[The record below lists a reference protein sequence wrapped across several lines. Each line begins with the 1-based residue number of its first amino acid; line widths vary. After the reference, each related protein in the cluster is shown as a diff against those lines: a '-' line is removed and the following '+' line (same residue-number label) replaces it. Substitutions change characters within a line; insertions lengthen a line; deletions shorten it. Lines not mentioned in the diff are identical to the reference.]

1 LEAILR
7 IYNLKGRRDNKYK
20 ARIKILVAALGIEAF
35 QRLVEEEWQHLKGG
49 ELRLTTEKISQI
61 TAHFKPFNYQE
72 EALASVDLKT
82 LFAEYPDFKV
92 WYERNTQTHKMAG
105 YRIVHISLKPL
116 LGAPGDITHQQMD
129 AVADLA
135 EAYSF
140 NEIRATQDQNLVL
153 TDVREKDLLALWQ
166 SLVAANLARTNI
178 NTLTDS
184 IVCPGWDFCA
194 LANAKTLNINEQI
207 NQAFDDLDYLYD
219 LGDIQLNISGCI
231 NACAHHHIGHIG
243 ILGVDKKGEDW
254 YQITLGGSATEQAR
268 LGKVLGR
275 AVPAD
280 AVADTLKTILT
291 TYLELREEGESFI
304 QAVDRLGIQPFKE
317 AVYH

>member
-1 LEAILR
+1 M
-7 IYNLKGRRDNKYK
+7 
-20 ARIKILVAALGIEAF
+20 
-35 QRLVEEEWQHLKGG
+35 
-49 ELRLTTEKISQI
+49 
-61 TAHFKPFNYQE
+61 
-72 EALASVDLKT
+72 
-82 LFAEYPDFKV
+82 LF
-92 WYERNTQTHKMAG
+92 R
-105 YRIVHISLKPL
+105 S
-116 LGAPGDITHQQMD
+116 
-129 AVADLA
+129 
-135 EAYSF
+135 
-140 NEIRATQDQNLVL
+140 QDQNLVL
-153 TDVREKDLLALWQ
+153 TDVQEKNLLAVWQ
-166 SLVAANLARTNI
+166 GLVAANLARANI

-254 YQITLGGSATEQAR
+254 YQITLGGSATEEAR

-280 AVADTLKTILT
+280 AVADTLKTILA
-291 TYLELREEGESFI
+291 TYLDLRQADESFI